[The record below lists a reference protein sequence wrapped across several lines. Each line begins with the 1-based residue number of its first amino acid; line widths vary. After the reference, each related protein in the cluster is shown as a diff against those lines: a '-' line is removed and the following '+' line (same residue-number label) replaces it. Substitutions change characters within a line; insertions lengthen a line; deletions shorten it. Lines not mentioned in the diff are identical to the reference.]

1 MKKVLILAPKLY
13 KNFQYLHDI
22 ENYMLEEHWE
32 LRQAATELMCNLT
45 CYSETVKWFED
56 EKYDRL
62 KVSFYRFS
70 ENQHI
75 SVNRLRFS
83 ENRRVSGNSLHSKR
97 NFTESLI

>member
-1 MKKVLILAPKLY
+1 M
-13 KNFQYLHDI
+13 HDI

-62 KVSFYRFS
+62 KVRF
-70 ENQHI
+70 
-75 SVNRLRFS
+75 LFF
-83 ENRRVSGNSLHSKR
+83 RRINTFRRIVCVFRRADTFRGIVYIPRETSQSL
-97 NFTESLI
+97 